1 MDLKGKNINE
11 PTYEMVKT
19 LENEYGV
26 KLSAIQ
32 KILLSLNGP
41 MTTPLDAL
49 YGRLKLFVLQQ
60 QIEKAD
66 KRAAKLL
73 DINEG
78 DEVLVREVIVHK
90 NGRPLAYAFSYIP
103 KDRCSD
109 EILNYLFDEKIT
121 TGLILSEFNI
131 ETQRHIKKISIEK
144 PTPILEELFN
154 TSEDMI
160 TREFTMS
167 QHGTIRL
174 FTKELFPL
182 SYFREM

>member
-11 PTYEMVKT
+11 PTYEMVKA
-19 LENEYGV
+19 LENEYGI
-26 KLSAIQ
+26 KLSAVQ

-66 KRAAKLL
+66 ERAAKLL

-90 NGRPLAYAFSYIP
+90 NGRPLIYAFSYVP
-103 KDRCSD
+103 TDRCND
-109 EILNYLFDEKIT
+109 KILKLLLDEKIT
-121 TGLILSEFNI
+121 TGLILSENNI
-131 ETQRHIKKISIEK
+131 ETQRCIKNISIEK

-154 TSEDMI
+154 TSEDML
-160 TREFTMS
+160 TREYTMS

-174 FTKELFPL
+174 FTKESYPL
-182 SYFREM
+182 SYFKDM